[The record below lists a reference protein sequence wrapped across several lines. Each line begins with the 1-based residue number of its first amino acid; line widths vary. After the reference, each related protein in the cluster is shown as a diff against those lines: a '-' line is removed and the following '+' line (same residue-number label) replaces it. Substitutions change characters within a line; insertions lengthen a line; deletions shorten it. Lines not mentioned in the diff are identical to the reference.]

1 MFLRTL
7 RAIIFMGFIA
17 IVMQSLAGYLSRKFN
32 LENSYT
38 EFHLTASLL
47 LGFLTSYLY
56 KNGLAYSELKEE
68 KNGKAPR

>member
-1 MFLRTL
+1 MFLRVF

-17 IVMQSLAGYLSRKFN
+17 IVFQSAAGYLSRTFK
-32 LENSYT
+32 LENNYT

-56 KNGLAYSELKEE
+56 KNGLAYTELNELK
-68 KNGKAPR
+68 KGK